1 MRITRKDLPEPI
13 AEEYE
18 AQLKESGTV
27 SLPTGSQ
34 VFVMPAESVLDHNAS
49 EPDMRRQNAR
59 RVVLESQNLSL
70 MERVGVSA
78 LVVLD
83 FAALLG
89 IMVGWSELG
98 GLFALIVLLVTIVLN
113 AGFIVWCKREEQRR
127 RYHPRILRAVLP
139 LVAKSPVEVMYV
151 GALLR
156 LVEQESLLG
165 DSVSRGLLTQMN
177 ALLKSS
183 GEISQQQEG
192 IRASISDQSLAE
204 IEAMR
209 DDLTARVEQSKDSQA
224 RETLRQTLLLCESRL
239 ARAVA
244 LAPLKERLEAQQEMI
259 RQTLASVGE
268 SLAGLRIAPQA
279 VREPQL
285 ETVRETLEQIQRQ
298 TRSIEQAVQE
308 VMALRAF

>member
-1 MRITRKDLPEPI
+1 
-13 AEEYE
+13 
-18 AQLKESGTV
+18 
-27 SLPTGSQ
+27 
-34 VFVMPAESVLDHNAS
+34 
-49 EPDMRRQNAR
+49 
-59 RVVLESQNLSL
+59 
-70 MERVGVSA
+70 
-78 LVVLD
+78 VLD